1 MHAMGAI
8 SDEDKLDADEAK
20 KVLRRAGRM
29 ALPFRKTI
37 AGALAFTAV
46 STLGVVLGP
55 VILGWAIDNGIAP
68 PGDTGVLRNA
78 VIFYMGL
85 TVVAY
90 LAARQQYILINRA
103 GEGFLR
109 ALRIR
114 VFDHIQKQSLA
125 FFDRN
130 KSGVLVARMTADI
143 ESMGELVQWGLLQFV
158 AAILLVGFA
167 LVAAFLTSWQLALAG
182 LLVMPI
188 IIVASRKF
196 QRDSNAAYLDVR
208 ENIGQNLSALQEGI
222 AGVRVIQAYARE
234 PEQQRRFKESNRE
247 LYDSH
252 VHSVRV
258 STWYFGLVETAGVLA
273 TALIVAVGGWLYS
286 RGDVEIG
293 QIVTVV
299 LLYAQ
304 LFEPVQQLSQLYN
317 TVQSS
322 AASLNKLFGILDTEP
337 DVDDGAEELP
347 RTGSMVVDG
356 VGFRYPA
363 TETPVLSDVSIT
375 VADGERL
382 ALVGPTGAGK
392 STLAKLMAR
401 LYDPTEGTIT
411 FGGIDLRDAT
421 LASLRHR
428 VVVVPQ
434 EGFLFGGTIADN
446 VRIARADATDDEVRE
461 AFAAIG
467 ALERFEEF
475 SDGIHTEVRERGSR
489 LSAGER
495 QLVSLAR
502 AALVDPAVLV
512 LDEATSNLDPGTEFI
527 VEHAL
532 DSLMSGR
539 TTIVVAHRLSTIQRA
554 DRIGVIDG
562 GRLVELGNHAEL
574 IELGGRYATLAAAW
588 QKSQPV
594 AGQ

>member
-1 MHAMGAI
+1 MHGMGAI
-8 SDEDKLDADEAK
+8 SEEDKLDAEEAK
-20 KVLRRAGRM
+20 KVLRRTAGM
-29 ALPFRKTI
+29 ARPFRRTI
-37 AGALAFTAV
+37 FGALAFTAL

-55 VILGWAIDNGIAP
+55 VILGWGIDNGIT
-68 PGDTGVLRNA
+68 PGDSEVLRNA
-78 VIFYMGL
+78 VIFYLGL

-90 LAARQQYILINRA
+90 LAARQQYVLINRA

-109 ALRIR
+109 ALRVR

-130 KSGVLVARMTADI
+130 KSGVLVARMTSDV
-143 ESMGELVQWGLLQFV
+143 ESMGELVQFGLLQFV
-158 AAILLVGFA
+158 SAILLVGFA
-167 LVAAFLTSWQLALAG
+167 LVLALLTSWQLTLVG
-182 LLVMPI
+182 MLVMPVI
-188 IIVASRKF
+188 IGASRKF

-208 ENIGQNLSALQEGI
+208 ENIGQNLSTLQEGI

-234 PEQQRRFKESNRE
+234 PEQQRRFKQSNRQ

-258 STWYFGLVETAGVLA
+258 STWYFGLVETAGIFA
-273 TALIVAVGGWLYS
+273 TALIVGVGGWLYS
-286 RGDVEIG
+286 NGEVQIG
-293 QIVTVV
+293 QIITVV
-299 LLYAQ
+299 LLFAQ

-322 AASLNKLFGILDTEP
+322 AAALNKLFGILDTEP
-337 DVDDGAEELP
+337 DVRDGPNDLPANGEL
-347 RTGSMVVDG
+347 VVDH

-363 TETPVLSDVSIT
+363 TEAAVLSDVSIT
-375 VADGERL
+375 VGDGERL

-401 LYDPTEGTIT
+401 LYDPTDGTIT
-411 FGGIDLRDAT
+411 FGGVDLRDAT

-428 VVVVPQ
+428 IVVVPQ

-446 VRIARADATDDEVRE
+446 VRIARFDATDDDVRA
-461 AFAAIG
+461 AFDAIG

-475 SDGIHTEVRERGSR
+475 PDGIHTEVRERGSR

-527 VEHAL
+527 VERAL
-532 DSLMSGR
+532 DSLMTGR

-562 GRLVELGNHAEL
+562 GRLVELGAHAEL
-574 IELGGRYATLAAAW
+574 VSAGGRYSALADAW
-588 QKSQPV
+588 AKSQPV
-594 AGQ
+594 PGA

>member
-1 MHAMGAI
+1 MQGMGAI
-8 SDEDKLDADEAK
+8 ADEDKLDAEERK
-20 KVLRRAGRM
+20 QVLRRAGRM
-29 ALPFRKTI
+29 ALPFKKTI
-37 AGALAFTAV
+37 IGALAFTAL
-46 STLGVVLGP
+46 STFGVVMGP
-55 VILGWAIDNGIAP
+55 VLLGYGIDNGIT
-68 PGDTGVLRNA
+68 PGDTAVLRNT
-78 VIFYMGL
+78 VIFYLGL
-85 TVVAY
+85 TVLAY
-90 LAARQQYILINRA
+90 FSARQQFILINRA
-103 GEGFLR
+103 GEGFLQM
-109 ALRIR
+109 LRIR
-114 VFDHIQKQSLA
+114 VFDHLQKQSLG

-143 ESMGELVQWGLLQFV
+143 ESMSELVQWGLLQFV
-158 AAILLVGFA
+158 SAILLVGFS
-167 LVAAFLTSWQLALAG
+167 LVVAFVVSWQLALAG
-182 LLVMPI
+182 LLVMPVI
-188 IIVASRKF
+188 IIASRKF

-208 ENIGQNLSALQEGI
+208 ENIGQNLSTLQEGI

-234 PEQQRRFKESNRE
+234 PEQRRRFKQSNRD

-258 STWYFGLVETAGVLA
+258 STWYFGLIETAGVFA
-273 TALIVAVGGWLYS
+273 TALIVGVGGWLYTD
-286 RGDVEIG
+286 DVVEVG

-337 DVDDGAEELP
+337 DIQNGSNELA
-347 RTGSMVVDG
+347 RSGELVVSN

-363 TETPVLSDVSIT
+363 TETAVLTGVSIT

-401 LYDPTEGTIT
+401 LYDPTEGSIS

-421 LASLRHR
+421 LTSLRHR

-446 VRIARADATDDEVRE
+446 VRIARFDASDDDVRA
-461 AFAAIG
+461 AFDAIG
-467 ALERFEEF
+467 ALERFDEF
-475 SDGIHTEVRERGSR
+475 PEGIHTEVRERGSR

-527 VEHAL
+527 VERAL

-562 GRLVELGNHAEL
+562 GRLVELGNHTEL
-574 IELGGRYATLAAAW
+574 VELGGRYATLADAW
-588 QKSQPV
+588 ARSQPV
-594 AGQ
+594 V

>member
-1 MHAMGAI
+1 MHGMGAI

-20 KVLRRAGRM
+20 KVLRRTSRM
-29 ALPFRKTI
+29 ARPFRKTVL
-37 AGALAFTAV
+37 AALAFTAIT
-46 STLGVVLGP
+46 TLGVVLGP
-55 VILGWAIDNGIAP
+55 VILGWGIDNGIT
-68 PGDTGVLRNA
+68 PGDTEVLRNA

-85 TVVAY
+85 TVIAY

-109 ALRIR
+109 SLRVR

-130 KSGVLVARMTADI
+130 KSGVLVARMTSDV
-143 ESMGELVQWGLLQFV
+143 ESMGELVQFGLLQFV
-158 AAILLVGFA
+158 SAILLVGFA
-167 LVAAFLTSWQLALAG
+167 LVLALLTSWQLTLVG
-182 LLVMPI
+182 MLVMPI

-208 ENIGQNLSALQEGI
+208 ENIGQNLSTLQEGI

-234 PEQQRRFKESNRE
+234 PEQQRRFKQSNRQ

-273 TALIVAVGGWLYS
+273 TAIIVGVGGWLYS
-286 RGDVEIG
+286 NGEVEIG
-293 QIVTVV
+293 QIITVV
-299 LLYAQ
+299 LLFAQ

-322 AASLNKLFGILDTEP
+322 AAALNKLFGILDTEP
-337 DVDDGAEELP
+337 DVQDGPDELP
-347 RTGSMVVDG
+347 PNGELVVDR

-363 TETPVLSDVSIT
+363 TDAPVLSDVSIT

-411 FGGIDLRDAT
+411 FGGVDLRDAT
-421 LASLRHR
+421 LASLRRR

-446 VRIARADATDDEVRE
+446 VRIARFDATDDDVRA
-461 AFAAIG
+461 AFDAIG
-467 ALERFEEF
+467 ALERFDEF
-475 SDGIHTEVRERGSR
+475 PDGIHTEVRERGSR

-527 VEHAL
+527 VERAL

-539 TTIVVAHRLSTIQRA
+539 TTVVVAHRLSTIQRA

-562 GRLVELGNHAEL
+562 GRLVELGTHSEL
-574 IELGGRYATLAAAW
+574 VSAGGRYSALADAW
-588 QKSQPV
+588 AKSQPV
-594 AGQ
+594 PGA

>member
-1 MHAMGAI
+1 MHGMGAI

-20 KVLRRAGRM
+20 KVLRRTARM
-29 ALPFRKTI
+29 ARPFRKTI
-37 AGALAFTAV
+37 FAALGFTALT
-46 STLGVVLGP
+46 TLGVVLGP
-55 VILGWAIDNGIAP
+55 VILGWGIDNGIT
-68 PGDTGVLRNA
+68 PGDTEVLRNA
-78 VIFYMGL
+78 VIFYIVL

-130 KSGVLVARMTADI
+130 KSGVLVARMTSDV
-143 ESMGELVQWGLLQFV
+143 ESMGELVQFGLLQFV
-158 AAILLVGFA
+158 SAILLVGFA
-167 LVAAFLTSWQLALAG
+167 LVAALFTSWQLTLVG
-182 LLVMPI
+182 MLVMPVI
-188 IIVASRKF
+188 IGASRKF

-208 ENIGQNLSALQEGI
+208 ENIGQNLSTLQEGI

-234 PEQQRRFKESNRE
+234 PEQRRRFQLSNRQ

-273 TALIVAVGGWLYS
+273 TAIIVGVGGWLYTN
-286 RGDVEIG
+286 DVVKVG
-293 QIVTVV
+293 QIITVV
-299 LLYAQ
+299 LLFAQ

-322 AASLNKLFGILDTEP
+322 AAALNKLFGILDTEP
-337 DVDDGAEELP
+337 DVQDGPNELP
-347 RTGSMVVDG
+347 ANGDLVVDA

-363 TETPVLSDVSIT
+363 TEAAVLSDVSIT

-401 LYDPTEGTIT
+401 LYDPTDGTIT
-411 FGGIDLRDAT
+411 FGGVDLRDAT
-421 LASLRHR
+421 LASLRQR

-446 VRIARADATDDEVRE
+446 VRIARSDATDDDVRA
-461 AFAAIG
+461 AFDAIG
-467 ALERFEEF
+467 ALERFDEF
-475 SDGIHTEVRERGSR
+475 PEGIHTEVRERGSR

-527 VEHAL
+527 VERAL
-532 DSLMSGR
+532 DSLMTGR

-562 GRLVELGNHAEL
+562 GRLVELGTHAEL
-574 IELGGRYATLAAAW
+574 VSAGGRYSALADAW
-588 QKSQPV
+588 AKSQPV
-594 AGQ
+594 AGA

>member
-1 MHAMGAI
+1 MYGMGAVA
-8 SDEDKLDADEAK
+8 DEDKLDAEEAK
-20 KVLRRAGRM
+20 KVLRRTARM
-29 ALPFRKTI
+29 AQPFRKTI
-37 AGALAFTAV
+37 AAALAFTAL

-55 VILGWAIDNGIAP
+55 VILGWAIDNGITP

-78 VIFYMGL
+78 VIFYLFL

-90 LAARQQYILINRA
+90 FAARQQYILINRA

-130 KSGVLVARMTADI
+130 KSGVLVARMTSDV
-143 ESMGELVQWGLLQFV
+143 ESMGELVQFGLLQFV
-158 AAILLVGFA
+158 SAILLVGFA
-167 LVAAFLTSWQLALAG
+167 LVLALITSWQLTLVG
-182 LLVMPI
+182 MLVMPV

-208 ENIGQNLSALQEGI
+208 ENIGQNLSTLQEGI

-234 PEQQRRFKESNRE
+234 PEQQRRFKLSNRE

-258 STWYFGLVETAGVLA
+258 STWYFGLVEAAGVMA
-273 TALIVAVGGWLYS
+273 TALIVGVGGWLYAN
-286 RGDVEIG
+286 DEVKIG
-293 QIVTVV
+293 QIITVV
-299 LLYAQ
+299 LLFAQ

-322 AASLNKLFGILDTEP
+322 AAALNKLFGILDTEP
-337 DVDDGAEELP
+337 DVQDGPKELP
-347 RTGSMVVDG
+347 ASGDLVVDA

-363 TETPVLSDVSIT
+363 TEAAVLSDVSIT

-401 LYDPTEGTIT
+401 LYDPTDGTIT
-411 FGGIDLRDAT
+411 FGGVDLRDAT

-446 VRIARADATDDEVRE
+446 VRIARFDATDDEVRD
-461 AFAAIG
+461 AFDAIG
-467 ALERFEEF
+467 ALERFLEF
-475 SDGIHTEVRERGSR
+475 PDGIHTEVRERGSR

-527 VEHAL
+527 VERAL
-532 DSLMSGR
+532 DSLMTGR

-562 GRLVELGNHAEL
+562 GRLVELGTHTEL
-574 IELGGRYATLAAAW
+574 VSAGGRYSLLADAW
-588 QKSQPV
+588 AKSQPV
-594 AGQ
+594 PGA

>member
-1 MHAMGAI
+1 MQRMAAL
-8 SDEDKLDADEAK
+8 SEEDRLDADEAK

-29 ALPFRKTI
+29 ALPFKKTI
-37 AGALAFTAV
+37 LAALVFT
-46 STLGVVLGP
+46 SLTTLGLVLGP
-55 VILGWAIDNGIAP
+55 VILRWGIDDGIT
-68 PGDTGVLRNA
+68 PGDTTVLRNA
-78 VIFYMGL
+78 VIVFIAVTLM
-85 TVVAY
+85 AY
-90 LAARQQYILINRA
+90 VSARQQFILINRA

-109 ALRIR
+109 LLRVR
-114 VFDHIQKQSLA
+114 VFDHIQRQSLA

-143 ESMGELVQWGLLQFV
+143 EAMGELVQFGLLQFV
-158 AAILLVGFA
+158 SAILLVIFA
-167 LVAAFLTSWQLALAG
+167 LVLALLLSWQLTLAG
-182 LLVMPI
+182 MLVLPV
-188 IIVASRKF
+188 IVIASRKF

-208 ENIGQNLSALQEGI
+208 EQIGQTLSTLQEGVS
-222 AGVRVIQAYARE
+222 GVRVIQAYARE
-234 PEQQRRFKESNRE
+234 PEQRRRFKVANRS
-247 LYDSH
+247 LFDSH
-252 VHSVRV
+252 LHSVKV
-258 STWYFGLVETAGVLA
+258 STWYFGLVEASGVFA
-273 TALIVAVGGWLYS
+273 TAIIVGVGGWLFN
-286 RGDVEIG
+286 RGDVTIG
-293 QIVTVV
+293 TIIAVV
-299 LLYAQ
+299 LLFAQ

-317 TVQSS
+317 GLQSS
-322 AASLNKLFGILDTEP
+322 AAALNKLFGILDTEP
-337 DVDDGAEELP
+337 DILDGAEELP
-347 RTGSMVVDG
+347 RHGELVVDD
-356 VGFRYPA
+356 VGFRYPE

-401 LYDPTEGTIT
+401 LYDPTAGQIT
-411 FGGIDLRDAT
+411 FAGVDLRDAT
-421 LASLRHR
+421 LASLRQR

-434 EGFLFGGTIADN
+434 EGFLFGGTVADN
-446 VRIARADATDDEVRE
+446 VRVARSDATDDEVLA
-461 AFAAIG
+461 AFEAIG

-475 SDGIHTEVRERGSR
+475 PDGIHTEVRERGSR

-527 VEHAL
+527 VERAL
-532 DSLMSGR
+532 DSLMRGR

-574 IELGGRYATLAAAW
+574 VAEGGRYAALADAW
-588 QKSQPV
+588 AKSQPV
-594 AGQ
+594 V

>member
-8 SDEDKLDADEAK
+8 ADEDKLDADEAK

-29 ALPFRKTI
+29 ALPFKKTI
-37 AGALAFTAV
+37 AGALTFTAL

-55 VILGWAIDNGIAP
+55 VILGWAIDNGIRP
-68 PGDTGVLRNA
+68 KNSEVLRNA
-78 VIFYMGL
+78 VIFYMVL

-90 LAARQQYILINRA
+90 LAARQQFILINRA

-109 ALRIR
+109 DLRIR

-167 LVAAFLTSWQLALAG
+167 LVLAFVTSWQLALVG
-182 LLVMPI
+182 LLVMPV

-234 PEQQRRFKESNRE
+234 PEQQRRFKQSNRE

-273 TALIVAVGGWLYS
+273 TALIVVVGGWLYS

-293 QIVTVV
+293 QVVTVV

-337 DVDDGAEELP
+337 DVDDGTRELP
-347 RTGSMVVDG
+347 RTGSMVVDR
-356 VGFRYPA
+356 VGFRYPDTDA
-363 TETPVLSDVSIT
+363 AVLSDVSIT

-401 LYDPTEGTIT
+401 LYDPTEGSIT

-446 VRIARADATDDEVRE
+446 VRIARADATDDEVRD

-467 ALERFEEF
+467 ALERFDEF
-475 SDGIHTEVRERGSR
+475 PDGIHTEVRERGSR

-527 VEHAL
+527 VERAL

-574 IELGGRYATLAAAW
+574 VEHGGRYATLADAW
-588 QKSQPV
+588 AKSQPV
-594 AGQ
+594 AGS

>member
-1 MHAMGAI
+1 MHMMGAVTE
-8 SDEDKLDADEAK
+8 EDKLDAEAAK

-29 ALPFRKTI
+29 ALPFKKTI
-37 AGALAFTAV
+37 AGALAFTAL

-55 VILGWAIDNGIAP
+55 VILRWGIDHGIE
-68 PGDTGVLRNA
+68 PGDSTVLRNA
-78 VIFYMGL
+78 VIVFFAITAMS
-85 TVVAY
+85 Y
-90 LAARQQYILINRA
+90 LAARQQFILINKA

-109 ALRIR
+109 ALRVR

-158 AAILLVGFA
+158 MAILLVFFA
-167 LVAAFLTSWQLALAG
+167 LILAFAMSWQLTLVG

-208 ENIGQNLSALQEGI
+208 EQIGQTLSGLQEGI
-222 AGVRVIQAYARE
+222 AGVRVIQAYGRE
-234 PEQQRRFKESNRE
+234 DEQRRRFQRSNRE

-252 VHSVRV
+252 IHSVRV
-258 STWYFGLVETAGVLA
+258 STWYFGLVESAGVFA
-273 TALIVAVGGWLYS
+273 TAIIIGVGGWLFT
-286 RGDVEIG
+286 RGDVTIG
-293 QIVTVV
+293 TIIAVV
-299 LLYAQ
+299 LLFVQ

-322 AASLNKLFGILDTEP
+322 AASLSKLFGILDTTP
-337 DVDDGAEELP
+337 DIEDGTEVLARNGDL
-347 RTGSMVVDG
+347 VVDR
-356 VGFRYPA
+356 VGFKYPE
-363 TETPVLSDVSIT
+363 TEAPVLTDVSIT
-375 VADGERL
+375 VTDGERL

-411 FGGIDLRDAT
+411 FGGVDLRDAT
-421 LASLRHR
+421 LSSLRHR

-446 VRIARADATDDEVRE
+446 VRIARADATDDDVRT

-467 ALERFEEF
+467 ALGRFQEF
-475 SDGIHTEVRERGSR
+475 PEGIHTEVRERGSR

-527 VEHAL
+527 VERAL
-532 DSLMSGR
+532 DALMKGR

-554 DRIGVIDG
+554 DRIAVIDG

-574 IELGGRYATLAAAW
+574 VGQGGRYAALAAAW
-588 QKSQPV
+588 AKSQPI
-594 AGQ
+594 AGA

>member
-1 MHAMGAI
+1 MHMMGAI
-8 SDEDKLDADEAK
+8 NDEDKLDAEAAK

-29 ALPFRKTI
+29 ALPFKKTI
-37 AGALAFTAV
+37 AAALAFTSL

-55 VILGWAIDNGIAP
+55 VILRWGIDSGIT
-68 PGDTGVLRNA
+68 PGDSSVLRNA
-78 VIFYMGL
+78 VIVFLAITAMS
-85 TVVAY
+85 Y
-90 LAARQQYILINRA
+90 LAARQQFILINRA

-109 ALRIR
+109 ALRVR

-158 AAILLVGFA
+158 MAILLVFFA
-167 LVAAFLTSWQLALAG
+167 LILAFVMSWQLTLVG

-208 ENIGQNLSALQEGI
+208 EQIGQTLSSLQEGI
-222 AGVRVIQAYARE
+222 AGVRVIQAYGRE
-234 PEQQRRFKESNRE
+234 TEQRRRFERSNRD

-252 VHSVRV
+252 LHSVRV
-258 STWYFGLVETAGVLA
+258 STWYFGLVESAGVFA
-273 TALIVAVGGWLYS
+273 TALIVGVGGWLFT
-286 RGDVEIG
+286 RGDVTIG
-293 QIVTVV
+293 TIIAVV
-299 LLYAQ
+299 LLFVQ

-322 AASLNKLFGILDTEP
+322 AASLSKLFGILDTVP
-337 DVDDGAEELP
+337 DIEDGAEELP
-347 RTGSMVVDG
+347 RSGDLVVDR
-356 VGFRYPA
+356 VGFRYPE
-363 TETPVLSDVSIT
+363 TEAAVLSDVSIT

-401 LYDPTEGTIT
+401 LYDPTEGTIV
-411 FGGIDLRDAT
+411 FGGVDLRDAT

-446 VRIARADATDDEVRE
+446 VRIARAEASDDDVRS

-467 ALERFEEF
+467 ALGRFEEF
-475 SDGIHTEVRERGSR
+475 PEGIHTEVRERGSR

-527 VEHAL
+527 VERAL
-532 DSLMSGR
+532 DALMKGR

-562 GRLVELGNHAEL
+562 GRLVELGNHGEL
-574 IELGGRYATLAAAW
+574 VARGGRYAALAAAW
-588 QKSQPV
+588 AKSQPV
-594 AGQ
+594 AGT

>member
-1 MHAMGAI
+1 MGAI
-8 SDEDKLDADEAK
+8 ADEDRLDAEERK

-29 ALPFRKTI
+29 ALPFKRTI
-37 AGALAFTAV
+37 IGALAFTAL
-46 STLGVVLGP
+46 STFGVVMGP
-55 VILGWAIDNGIAP
+55 VLLGYGIDNGITPKDA
-68 PGDTGVLRNA
+68 GVLRNT
-78 VIFYMGL
+78 VIFYMVL
-85 TVVAY
+85 TVVSY
-90 LAARQQYILINRA
+90 FAARQQFILINRA
-103 GEGFLR
+103 GEGFLQS
-109 ALRIR
+109 LRIR
-114 VFDHIQKQSLA
+114 VFDHLQKQSLG

-143 ESMGELVQWGLLQFV
+143 ESMSELVQWGLLQFV
-158 AAILLVGFA
+158 SAILLVGFS
-167 LVAAFLTSWQLALAG
+167 LVLAFVVSWQLALIG
-182 LLVMPI
+182 LLVMPV

-208 ENIGQNLSALQEGI
+208 ENIGQNLSTLQEGI

-234 PEQQRRFKESNRE
+234 PEQRRRFKESNRD

-273 TALIVAVGGWLYS
+273 TALIVGVGGWLYTN
-286 RGDVEIG
+286 DVVMVG
-293 QIVTVV
+293 QIVSVV

-337 DVDDGAEELP
+337 DIQDGDQELP
-347 RTGSMVVDG
+347 RSGELIVRD

-363 TETPVLSDVSIT
+363 TEAAVLTDVSIT

-401 LYDPTEGTIT
+401 LYDPTQGSIS

-446 VRIARADATDDEVRE
+446 VRIARSDATDDDVRA
-461 AFAAIG
+461 AFDAIG

-475 SDGIHTEVRERGSR
+475 DEGIHTEVRERGSR

-527 VEHAL
+527 VERAL

-562 GRLVELGNHAEL
+562 GRLAELGNHAEL
-574 IELGGRYATLAAAW
+574 VALNGRYAALADAW
-588 QKSQPV
+588 AKSQPV
-594 AGQ
+594 V

>member
-1 MHAMGAI
+1 MHGMGAI
-8 SDEDKLDADEAK
+8 SDEDKLDAEEAK
-20 KVLRRAGRM
+20 KVLRRTARM
-29 ALPFRKTI
+29 ARPFRKTI
-37 AGALAFTAV
+37 FGALAFTAL

-55 VILGWAIDNGIAP
+55 VILGWGIDNGIT
-68 PGDTGVLRNA
+68 PGDSEVLRNA
-78 VIFYMGL
+78 VIFYMVL

-90 LAARQQYILINRA
+90 LAARQQYVLINRA

-109 ALRIR
+109 ALRVR

-130 KSGVLVARMTADI
+130 KSGVLVARMTSDV
-143 ESMGELVQWGLLQFV
+143 ESMGELVQFGLLQFV
-158 AAILLVGFA
+158 SAILLVGFA
-167 LVAAFLTSWQLALAG
+167 LVLAVLTSWQLTLVG
-182 LLVMPI
+182 MLVMPV

-208 ENIGQNLSALQEGI
+208 ENIGQNLSTLQEGI

-234 PEQQRRFKESNRE
+234 PEQQRRFEQSNRR

-252 VHSVRV
+252 LHSVRV
-258 STWYFGLVETAGVLA
+258 STWYFGLVETSGVLA
-273 TALIVAVGGWLYS
+273 TAIIVGVGGWLFT
-286 RGDVEIG
+286 RGEVQIG
-293 QIVTVV
+293 QIITVV
-299 LLYAQ
+299 LLFAQ

-322 AASLNKLFGILDTEP
+322 AAALNKLFGILDTEP
-337 DVDDGAEELP
+337 DVQDGPDDLPGNGEL
-347 RTGSMVVDG
+347 VVDR

-363 TETPVLSDVSIT
+363 TEAPVLSDVSIT

-401 LYDPTEGTIT
+401 LYDPTEGTIA
-411 FGGIDLRDAT
+411 FGGVDLRDAT

-446 VRIARADATDDEVRE
+446 VRIARADATDDDVRA
-461 AFAAIG
+461 AFDAIG
-467 ALERFEEF
+467 ALERFDEF
-475 SDGIHTEVRERGSR
+475 PDGIHTEVRERGSR

-527 VEHAL
+527 VERAL

-574 IELGGRYATLAAAW
+574 VALGGRYAALADAW
-588 QKSQPV
+588 AKSQPV
-594 AGQ
+594 AGA

>member
-1 MHAMGAI
+1 MWGMGAVAE
-8 SDEDKLDADEAK
+8 EDKLDVEAAK
-20 KVLRRAGRM
+20 QVLRRAARL
-29 ALPFRKTI
+29 AVPFRRTI
-37 AGALAFTAV
+37 FAALGFTAV
-46 STLGVVLGP
+46 STFGVVMGP
-55 VILGWAIDNGIAP
+55 VILGWAIDNGIT
-68 PGDTGVLRNA
+68 PGDEAVLRNA
-78 VIFYMGL
+78 VILFMVL
-85 TVVAY
+85 TACAY
-90 LAARQQYILINRA
+90 VAARQQYILINRA

-143 ESMGELVQWGLLQFV
+143 ESMAELVQWGLLQFV

-167 LVAAFLTSWQLALAG
+167 LVLTFLMSWQLALVG

-188 IIVASRKF
+188 IVVASRKF

-208 ENIGQNLSALQEGI
+208 ENIGQNLSTLQEGI
-222 AGVRVIQAYARE
+222 TGVRVIQAYARE
-234 PEQQRRFKESNRE
+234 PEQRRRFQQSNRT

-252 VHSVRV
+252 VHSVKV
-258 STWYFGLVETAGVLA
+258 STWYFGLVETSGVLA
-273 TALIVAVGGWLYS
+273 TALIVGVGGWLYT
-286 RGDVEIG
+286 RGEVEIG
-293 QIVTVV
+293 VIIATV
-299 LLYAQ
+299 LLFAQ

-317 TVQSS
+317 TLQSS
-322 AASLNKLFGILDTEP
+322 AASLDKLFGILDTEP
-337 DVDDGAEELP
+337 DILDGDRELP
-347 RTGSMVVDG
+347 RSGDLVVDD
-356 VGFRYPA
+356 VGFRYPQ
-363 TETPVLSDVSIT
+363 TEASVLSDVTIT

-401 LYDPTEGTIT
+401 LYDPTEGTIS
-411 FGGIDLRDAT
+411 FGGVDLRDAT
-421 LASLRHR
+421 LASLRRR

-446 VRIARADATDDEVRE
+446 VRIARPEATDDDIRT
-461 AFAAIG
+461 AFDAIG
-467 ALERFEEF
+467 ALERFEGFPE
-475 SDGIHTEVRERGSR
+475 GIHTEVRERGSR

-512 LDEATSNLDPGTEFI
+512 LDEATSNLDPGTELI

-532 DSLMSGR
+532 DSLMRGR

-554 DRIGVIDG
+554 DRIGVIDS
-562 GRLVELGNHAEL
+562 GRLAELGSHDEL
-574 IELGGRYATLAAAW
+574 LALGGRYAALATAW
-588 QKSQPV
+588 ARSQPV
-594 AGQ
+594 V

>member
-1 MHAMGAI
+1 MHGMGAI
-8 SDEDKLDADEAK
+8 SDEDKLDAEEAK
-20 KVLRRAGRM
+20 KVLRRTAAM
-29 ALPFRKTI
+29 ARPFRRTI
-37 AGALAFTAV
+37 FGALAFTAL

-55 VILGWAIDNGIAP
+55 VILGWGIDNGIT
-68 PGDTGVLRNA
+68 PGDSEVLRNA
-78 VIFYMGL
+78 VIFYLGL

-109 ALRIR
+109 ALRVR

-130 KSGVLVARMTADI
+130 KSGVLVARMTSDV
-143 ESMGELVQWGLLQFV
+143 ESMGELVQFGLLQFV
-158 AAILLVGFA
+158 SAILLVGFA
-167 LVAAFLTSWQLALAG
+167 LVLALFTSWQLTLVG
-182 LLVMPI
+182 MLVMPVI
-188 IIVASRKF
+188 IGASRKF

-208 ENIGQNLSALQEGI
+208 ENIGQNLSTLQEGI

-234 PEQQRRFKESNRE
+234 PEQQRRFKQSNRQ

-258 STWYFGLVETAGVLA
+258 STWYFGLVETAGILA
-273 TALIVAVGGWLYS
+273 TALIVGVGGWLYS
-286 RGDVEIG
+286 NDEVQIG
-293 QIVTVV
+293 QIITVV
-299 LLYAQ
+299 LLFAQ

-322 AASLNKLFGILDTEP
+322 AAALNKLFGILDTEP
-337 DVDDGAEELP
+337 DVRDGANELP
-347 RTGSMVVDG
+347 PNGELVVDH

-363 TETPVLSDVSIT
+363 TEAAVLSDVSIT
-375 VADGERL
+375 VGDGERL

-411 FGGIDLRDAT
+411 FGGVDLRDAT

-446 VRIARADATDDEVRE
+446 VRIARFDATDDDVRA
-461 AFAAIG
+461 AFDAIG

-475 SDGIHTEVRERGSR
+475 PDGIHTEVRERGSR

-527 VEHAL
+527 VERAL
-532 DSLMSGR
+532 DSLMTGR

-562 GRLVELGNHAEL
+562 GRLVELGSHAEL
-574 IELGGRYATLAAAW
+574 VSAGGRYSMLADAW
-588 QKSQPV
+588 AKSQPV
-594 AGQ
+594 AGA

>member
-1 MHAMGAI
+1 MHGMGAI
-8 SDEDKLDADEAK
+8 ADEDKLDAEERK
-20 KVLRRAGRM
+20 QVLRRAGRM
-29 ALPFRKTI
+29 ALPFKKTI
-37 AGALAFTAV
+37 IGALAFTAL
-46 STLGVVLGP
+46 STFGVVMGP
-55 VILGWAIDNGIAP
+55 VLLGYGIDNGIT
-68 PGDTGVLRNA
+68 PGDTAVLRNT
-78 VIFYMGL
+78 VIFYLGL
-85 TVVAY
+85 TVLAY
-90 LAARQQYILINRA
+90 FSARQQFILINRA
-103 GEGFLR
+103 GEGFLQM
-109 ALRIR
+109 LRIR
-114 VFDHIQKQSLA
+114 VFDHLQKQSLG

-143 ESMGELVQWGLLQFV
+143 ESMSELVQWGLLQFV
-158 AAILLVGFA
+158 SAILLVGFS
-167 LVAAFLTSWQLALAG
+167 LVVAFVVSWQLALAG
-182 LLVMPI
+182 LLVMPVI
-188 IIVASRKF
+188 IIASRKF

-208 ENIGQNLSALQEGI
+208 ENIGQNLSTLQEGI

-234 PEQQRRFKESNRE
+234 PEQRRRFEQSNRD

-258 STWYFGLVETAGVLA
+258 STWYFGLIETAGVFA
-273 TALIVAVGGWLYS
+273 TALIVGVGGWLYTD
-286 RGDVEIG
+286 DVVEVG

-322 AASLNKLFGILDTEP
+322 AASLNKLFGILDTVP
-337 DVDDGAEELP
+337 DIQDGSNELA
-347 RTGSMVVDG
+347 RSGELVVSN

-363 TETPVLSDVSIT
+363 TETAVLTGVSIK

-401 LYDPTEGTIT
+401 LYDPTEGSIS

-446 VRIARADATDDEVRE
+446 VRIARFDASDEDVRA
-461 AFAAIG
+461 AFDAIG
-467 ALERFEEF
+467 ALERFDEF
-475 SDGIHTEVRERGSR
+475 PEGIHTEVRERGSR

-527 VEHAL
+527 VERAL

-562 GRLVELGNHAEL
+562 GRLVELGNHTEL
-574 IELGGRYATLAAAW
+574 VELGGRYATLADAW
-588 QKSQPV
+588 ARSQPV
-594 AGQ
+594 V